1 MSNVTVVTSGTSGI
15 GKAIV
20 AKIVDEASPEDIV
33 IVNYG
38 HNDTA
43 AAQLKEQ
50 LPDKCSVEFIKAD
63 LSDYDEMLRFAAVIK
78 DKVDHV
84 DWIVL
89 NTGIGTYKSFD
100 DYSIELWRNIMDTN
114 VNIPAFLVRELKGIL
129 ADNSNLVFMA
139 SHAGQMPYSSSV
151 VYSVSKAAVIHLA
164 KSLVKVLNE
173 TKTAVNAIA
182 PGFIETRWQDNRSDE
197 SRERINRKIAAHRFG
212 APEEVASLCFEIL
225 NNDYLNGSCYDIHGG
240 YDYF

>member
-225 NNDYLNGSCYDIHGG
+225 NNDYLNGSCYDVHGG

>member
-164 KSLVKVLNE
+164 K
-173 TKTAVNAIA
+173 
-182 PGFIETRWQDNRSDE
+182 
-197 SRERINRKIAAHRFG
+197 
-212 APEEVASLCFEIL
+212 
-225 NNDYLNGSCYDIHGG
+225 
-240 YDYF
+240 